1 MTVYECELA
10 VLHQHQ
16 QALFDEAARTRM
28 RGQGLSLRSRV
39 ALMLR
44 DAADRVE
51 PAHLGNFQAAAPAAG
66 QHPGVLA

>member
-16 QALFDEAARTRM
+16 QALFDEAARTRL

-51 PAHLGNFQAAAPAAG
+51 PAHLGGFRAATPAAD
-66 QHPGVLA
+66 QQRGVVA